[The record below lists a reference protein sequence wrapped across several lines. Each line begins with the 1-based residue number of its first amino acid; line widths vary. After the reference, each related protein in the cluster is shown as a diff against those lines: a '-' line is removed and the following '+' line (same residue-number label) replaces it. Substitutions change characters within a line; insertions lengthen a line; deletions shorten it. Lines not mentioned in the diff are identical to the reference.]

1 MSNPRL
7 ISPSH
12 HREQGQTIVL
22 VALAL
27 VTLLAMAA
35 LAIDVVTLYVARS
48 EMQRAAD
55 AAALAGAKAFVD
67 SGVTTDPSNTY
78 LQTLA
83 QDMANATISSMVQQ
97 NKIAGAPPVLA
108 SPPAFSFTNAGNPT
122 LSVTLQRTDLPTFF
136 ARIWGSRLATV
147 TASAT
152 AEAYNP
158 SNWQTSTGISV
169 APKCVKP
176 LLIPN
181 KDPGRPAGT
190 TFVSATTGTV
200 TFPGIYPAGVIGE
213 TFGVPPIPELSDA
226 CPGGNP
232 NNPCV
237 NPDPPAGTFIPAS
250 VALDPTKELCPSCA
264 GSSDLEQGIECCDFR
279 PPSYSCGGT
288 ILVDTA
294 TSSKNVRRD
303 ADNGVECLIN
313 ASGSGPGRGQDS
325 LDPANFLAGSGPLQ
339 ITANSGPL
347 NGRLVF
353 TSNSIATFPIIDTPI
368 TGGQATVVGFL
379 QVFVNYENGT
389 GSSTQV
395 NLTILNVAG
404 CGNTA
409 GTTVVS
415 GGGVSPVPVRLIHQ

>member
-12 HREQGQTIVL
+12 RREQGQTIVL

-67 SGVTTDPSNTY
+67 SGVTTDPSNTN

-83 QDMANATISSMVQQ
+83 QDMANATISSIVQQ

-181 KDPGRPAGT
+181 KDPGHAGS

-200 TFPGIYPAGVIGE
+200 TLPGIYPAGVIGE
-213 TFGVPPIPELSDA
+213 TFGAPPIPELSDA
-226 CPGGNP
+226 CPSGNP

-237 NPDPPAGTFIPAS
+237 NPDPLAGTFIPAS

-279 PPSYSCGGT
+279 PSSYSCGGT
-288 ILVDTA
+288 IPVDIS
-294 TSSKNVRRD
+294 TSSKDVRRD
-303 ADNGVECLIN
+303 ADNGVQCLIN
-313 ASGSGPGRGQDS
+313 ASGSGPGQGQDS
-325 LDPANFLAGSGPLQ
+325 LDPANFLASSGPMQ

-368 TGGQATVVGFL
+368 TGGQATIVGFL

-395 NLTILNVAG
+395 NLTVLNVAG

-409 GTTVVS
+409 GTTVIS